1 MTAPSSP
8 PARVRLDRARWSGPR
23 AVLLAVLA
31 LHAVVLVA
39 AAAAAGTSPTV
50 LAALVCA
57 ALTGGAVAYGV
68 ARTTAERPAQ
78 ADGAHLSEAER
89 VKTELV
95 AVVSHEFRTPL
106 TSIRGFAQT
115 LEQRGDQMERG
126 TVLACLR
133 SIDGQ
138 ARRLERIVA
147 NLLVV
152 SGEVCT
158 DGDEVADLAEVSSAV
173 ADELGAAPGAAAPTI
188 DIDVPVGLRA
198 RVRADDAARVL
209 GNLLDNA
216 LKFAAPGTRVRL
228 RGWRAGAEVVVEVS
242 DRGVPLAD
250 VDLERIFE
258 PFVQADSS
266 DSRRADGMGLG
277 LSVVRRIVEAHG
289 GRVEARNLGGE
300 VAVVVTLPAAETSRG
315 ERLAAHHQE
324 LNPSTRRLTES
335 SHGAG

>member
-1 MTAPSSP
+1 MNAPSGSP
-8 PARVRLDRARWSGPR
+8 GRASPDRARWWGPR

-31 LHAVVLVA
+31 LHVVVLVA
-39 AAAAAGTSPTV
+39 AGAAAGTPPSV

-57 ALTGGAVAYGV
+57 ALAGGAVAYGV
-68 ARTTAERPAQ
+68 ARATAERTALP
-78 ADGAHLSEAER
+78 DVHLSEAER

-115 LEQRGDQMERG
+115 LEQRGEQMERG

-152 SGEVCT
+152 SGEVCAH
-158 DGDEVADLAEVSSAV
+158 GEEVADLGAVASAV
-173 ADELGAAPGAAAPTI
+173 AEELGQLTGAATRAI
-188 DIDVPVGLRA
+188 DLDVPPGLHA
-198 RVRADDAARVL
+198 RLGADAAARVL

-216 LKFAAPGTRVRL
+216 LKFAAPGTPVRL
-228 RGWRAGAEVVVEVS
+228 RGRRAGRDAVIEVS

-250 VDLERIFE
+250 ADMERIFE

-277 LSVVRRIVEAHG
+277 LSVVRRIVEVHG
-289 GRVEARNLGGE
+289 GRVEARNAGGE
-300 VAVVVTLPAAETSRG
+300 VVVVVTLPAADAPRG
-315 ERLAAHHQE
+315 ERAAYH
-324 LNPSTRRLTES
+324 PVMDPTTRRLTEF